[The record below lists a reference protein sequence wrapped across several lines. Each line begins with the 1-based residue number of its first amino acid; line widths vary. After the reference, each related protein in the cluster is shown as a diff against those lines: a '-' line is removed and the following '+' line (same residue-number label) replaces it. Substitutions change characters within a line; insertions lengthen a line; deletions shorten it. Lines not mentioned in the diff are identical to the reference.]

1 MDQANKPL
9 KTQAEGYVFSYP
21 IITPIDFNEVSLMA
35 ATRILL
41 VDVQFLAVNVWV
53 EQMRFQ

>member
-21 IITPIDFNEVSLMA
+21 IIAPIDFNEVSLMA

-53 EQMRFQ
+53 